1 MSENPLSH
9 AAAAFGKCELDA
21 QKRRRGAKP
30 LLLDSL
36 YPGYLPA
43 SSLSPKPSGRL
54 GSNPYA
60 WNAFRGHARYACRR
74 TPRQTSGLPAGA
86 EPSFESKYIIASTNP
101 ECPDTFEYNRTTR
114 LHRYTVTEPQSYM
127 ATWKGYG
134 DHFAAQTVG
143 AITLGA
149 PALKRSCRMLAEMFQ
164 LVQSRVRERQ
174 LKNILCTSVIFEKSI
189 LPKLILSRL
198 EQLENIMPV
207 AVGKPFHPAKLTFLS
222 E

>member
-1 MSENPLSH
+1 METQRVMPQRYLASANRMP
-9 AAAAFGKCELDA
+9 K
-21 QKRRRGAKP
+21 KREGCKAP
-30 LLLDSL
+30 
-36 YPGYLPA
+36 
-43 SSLSPKPSGRL
+43 PSGQPISRFTACQSAL
-54 GSNPYA
+54 PESIGALRGRTPIHGKFY
-60 WNAFRGHARYACRR
+60 RGHARYACRR
-74 TPRQTSGLPAGA
+74 TPRRTSGLPAGA
-86 EPSFESKYIIASTNP
+86 ELSFESKDIIASTNP